1 MAEATKGI
9 ETETREGSEQE
20 GGRVNFWKVGVEEG
34 VRQTIGG
41 GTHEEPPHRLCNK
54 WPLRI

>member
-9 ETETREGSEQE
+9 ETETREGNEQE
-20 GGRVNFWKVGVEEG
+20 GDRVNFSKTEVEET
-34 VRQTIGG
+34 VRQAIGG